1 MNNAVKETIVKTI
14 NTHNLIEKGDHVVIG
29 LSGGPDSVCLFSA
42 LYELADE
49 LGITME
55 AVHVNHKF
63 RPGAAEEDAEFV
75 QKFCEGFGIECS
87 QYVFDCIAM
96 AKEQGKT
103 VEEVGRDVRYL
114 AFDEVAEKASGPVK
128 IAVAQ
133 NADDQCETML
143 FRLIRGT
150 GPDGLASIAYS
161 RKSDKGIDIVRPL
174 LDVKKK
180 DILEYCEEKNLSP
193 RIDYTNSNT
202 LYTRNRIRLELIPYI
217 EENFNPAFSDS
228 LVRLSRLL
236 NDDKEY
242 MWQQTHSE
250 LEKMRKD
257 GGVDCS
263 KLTEQPVSIKSRIV
277 MELAKEAG
285 LYEDVTMTHIDA
297 ALYIAE
303 KNETSLKADFP
314 SGYEAVVQYGV
325 LRIRKKGEASL
336 SEGKLMK
343 ASFDKQALIDQF
355 GTAEITVRT
364 RKPGDYIRLASGR
377 KKLKELFIDMKIPQE
392 KRDHISL
399 ACIGSEVLWA
409 AGVRY
414 SSEYKVKEDTRDVV
428 DVEIFVKA

>member
-75 QKFCEGFGIECS
+75 QKFCEDFGIECS

-114 AFDEVAEKASGPVK
+114 AFDEVAGKASGPVK

-250 LEKMRKD
+250 LEKMRKN

-336 SEGKLMK
+336 SEGRLMK
-343 ASFDKQALIDQF
+343 ASFDRGELMDRF
-355 GTAEITVRT
+355 GTDEITVRT
-364 RKPGDYIRLASGR
+364 RKPGDYIRIASGR
-377 KKLKELFIDMKIPQE
+377 KKLKDLFIDMKIPQE
-392 KRDHISL
+392 KREYIQL

-409 AGVRY
+409 AGYRY
-414 SSEYKVKEDTRDVV
+414 SSEYKVKETTKEVV